1 MSDCPSCGEDLDDYS
16 SIQCSDCAEDGC
28 GACFCSDC
36 DRCDDCCLCKCS
48 VCGDKDWQMTDTN
61 EGNVCR
67 GCYAYCFKCSSR
79 QHPKGMAAHE
89 ICNSCAENMARCEAC
104 GDYLDE
110 YDTVSCVE
118 CRVPYCNWC
127 SDEPEN
133 MTRTEDDEP
142 ICRDCAPVKSAETF
156 EADPEY
162 HRLNY
167 HGDLPYDVMKQAY
180 NEARNRKPIYIDGRG
195 KSDSFKKDWEY
206 LELDDDTIDHGFV
219 TVFYQH
225 PSDSQIIYYLEFNF
239 DVSDVI
245 PHDEGLWTYNNF
257 DWDPV
262 NPKGYADYTVD
273 GKRTLST
280 HKLTGMRAETFEADK
295 EYLSRKEDVAGL
307 DDYERYQLYDD
318 GRMTC
323 DECGADDKTVGFV
336 EEGYK
341 LCGRCDR
348 EWMAKQGYEAE
359 TFGAD
364 YIVDKYKHG
373 IEVREFPK
381 SSSVYQKGM
390 LVKQYRGDGH
400 RIRARSKAQQLEHNY
415 KPKSFFSESNGKVN
429 LTIKEMELLRAIDNN
444 HKGNHWGVDEDEMQ
458 AFIYHDEWN
467 MTVYRGVMSSLA
479 KKGIIEIGEPEKGGR
494 QVVSNWVV
502 VNPKYTVGQDFDM
515 EIDWNIFECK
525 ELMKEFGVEPEQIF
539 QILDRVNPQAFSQ
552 QMGAETFGA
561 ESGQMCEVCFG
572 NDDMPYDSD
581 HFTECRRC
589 GKSVCIDC
597 EGEMEHHP
605 EWSKVCAECSNVLD
619 NVHDYGAETFNAE
632 EEMCQMCGE
641 KADGMIDEKFAI
653 CHDCDTSFGS
663 FERSKG
669 FKKFGAEIKY
679 DGAKRYLRGLSGR
692 FEGAN
697 NEGFFPA
704 EEEDF
709 EDMVVDEISEHTELE
724 AETFE
729 SQNSNM
735 KLALGLTGLGI
746 GLALWKGKELL
757 SLWDR
762 IKEKME

>member
-1 MSDCPSCGEDLDDYS
+1 LEFYFPKTKSKHRCIPTTGKVYPSKGGTIRYGVQATMNGSKSLPKYINEEEFNRLGFSAETFEASVSVGEKQVRSRKDYDIDNDISVSNLTIDDVDLDDYADEIISNYEDEIAEAIRENVDDS
-16 SIQCSDCAEDGC
+16 SPISD
-28 GACFCSDC
+28 
-36 DRCDDCCLCKCS
+36 
-48 VCGDKDWQMTDTN
+48 GDT
-61 EGNVCR
+61 G
-67 GCYAYCFKCSSR
+67 Y
-79 QHPKGMAAHE
+79 
-89 ICNSCAENMARCEAC
+89 
-104 GDYLDE
+104 GDY
-110 YDTVSCVE
+110 YINT
-118 CRVPYCNWC
+118 
-127 SDEPEN
+127 N
-133 MTRTEDDEP
+133 MTLDVPISGNINFDWTANENYDDVIGDEWN
-142 ICRDCAPVKSAETF
+142 AETF

-162 HRLNY
+162 EGLNY

-619 NVHDYGAETFNAE
+619 NVHDYGAETF
-632 EEMCQMCGE
+632 
-641 KADGMIDEKFAI
+641 
-653 CHDCDTSFGS
+653 
-663 FERSKG
+663 
-669 FKKFGAEIKY
+669 
-679 DGAKRYLRGLSGR
+679 
-692 FEGAN
+692 
-697 NEGFFPA
+697 
-704 EEEDF
+704 
-709 EDMVVDEISEHTELE
+709 
-724 AETFE
+724 E

>member
-1 MSDCPSCGEDLDDYS
+1 MELEFYFPKTKSKHRCVPTTGKVYPSKGGTIRYGVQATMNGSKSL
-16 SIQCSDCAEDGC
+16 
-28 GACFCSDC
+28 
-36 DRCDDCCLCKCS
+36 
-48 VCGDKDWQMTDTN
+48 
-61 EGNVCR
+61 
-67 GCYAYCFKCSSR
+67 
-79 QHPKGMAAHE
+79 PKYIKEEEFNRLGF
-89 ICNSCAENMARCEAC
+89 
-104 GDYLDE
+104 
-110 YDTVSCVE
+110 
-118 CRVPYCNWC
+118 
-127 SDEPEN
+127 
-133 MTRTEDDEP
+133 
-142 ICRDCAPVKSAETF
+142 SAETF
-156 EADPEY
+156 EASVSVGEKQVRSRKD
-162 HRLNY
+162 
-167 HGDLPYDVMKQAY
+167 YDINNDISVS
-180 NEARNRKPIYIDGRG
+180 NLTI
-195 KSDSFKKDWEY
+195 
-206 LELDDDTIDHGFV
+206 DDDVDLNDYADEIISNYEDEIAEAIRENV
-219 TVFYQH
+219 DDSS
-225 PSDSQIIYYLEFNF
+225 PISDGDTGYGDYYINTNMTL
-239 DVSDVI
+239 DVPISGNI
-245 PHDEGLWTYNNF
+245 NF
-257 DWDPV
+257 DWTANENYDDYDDEWNAETFEAEGV
-262 NPKGYADYTVD
+262 NRDDKTLLREMAYEFYEQYGEPNRWGAWFYSTKGERFKFRGFEDEAIIYFSFDLNSRIYGLINFDKMDDYYARFEDYVD
-273 GKRTLST
+273 VSRMKDAVREMGEEHGRVAELRIDRDQNDGWDETFQIAGNIRLKKGKS
-280 HKLTGMRAETFEADK
+280 KNAETFEADK

-307 DDYERYQLYDD
+307 DDYERYQLYDE

-619 NVHDYGAETFNAE
+619 NVHDYGAETF
-632 EEMCQMCGE
+632 
-641 KADGMIDEKFAI
+641 
-653 CHDCDTSFGS
+653 
-663 FERSKG
+663 
-669 FKKFGAEIKY
+669 
-679 DGAKRYLRGLSGR
+679 
-692 FEGAN
+692 
-697 NEGFFPA
+697 
-704 EEEDF
+704 
-709 EDMVVDEISEHTELE
+709 
-724 AETFE
+724 E